1 MADDEDDADDVEEDF
16 DAVII
21 SSSVAAAVIGDEY
34 EDVEVPVMVMDA
46 ATYAE
51 MNMTDDQNNVDFGV
65 NNAVQELEVV
75 EENHPLMEAINAD
88 EEDEIEISNDNI
100 AVAFGNPDNDA
111 EEIAEV
117 PDQNNQV
124 AIFEYEAGSDLV
136 NDQEAEEIASGSSSR
151 RRTSTTSTVTVKTSS
166 RRRSCTS
173 HRRRRGLDTAGPRA
187 EAPYEKPGSVSDPGF
202 SLFGAPPRQVFCGSW
217 AKVGGLAVL
226 EPASHA
232 QRRGR

>member
-1 MADDEDDADDVEEDF
+1 MGDADNVGAGDEEIQDVIEDLLNGDDEIEVDVADDEDDADDVEEDF

-75 EENHPLMEAINAD
+75 EENHPVVEAINAD
-88 EEDEIEISNDNI
+88 EEDEVEISNVNV

-111 EEIAEV
+111 KEIAEV
-117 PDQNNQV
+117 LDQNNQV

-136 NDQEAEEIASGSSSR
+136 NDQEAEDDRFGFFLQEQDINDVNGDGEDLIEAAFLYIITG
-151 RRTSTTSTVTVKTSS
+151 
-166 RRRSCTS
+166 
-173 HRRRRGLDTAGPRA
+173 DA
-187 EAPYEKPGSVSDPGF
+187 ED
-202 SLFGAPPRQVFCGSW
+202 
-217 AKVGGLAVL
+217 
-226 EPASHA
+226 
-232 QRRGR
+232 